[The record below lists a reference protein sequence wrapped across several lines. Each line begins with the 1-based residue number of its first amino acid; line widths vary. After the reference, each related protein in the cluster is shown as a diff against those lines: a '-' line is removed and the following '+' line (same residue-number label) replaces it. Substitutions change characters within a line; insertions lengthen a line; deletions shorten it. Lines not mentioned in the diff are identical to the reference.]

1 MKRITTVL
9 GLLPT
14 DFAVLFPLLN
24 VPRSVLDKVV
34 MPTAPLDVDFLDSTH
49 VDPTPALPL
58 QQLPAQQPPQQ
69 LQQQP
74 LLLHLLPTLQATLQ
88 YASRLADLV

>member
-58 QQLPAQQPPQQ
+58 QQLPAQQ
-69 LQQQP
+69 LQQPP